1 MSHLPEEIQLKN
13 RRMVQLQLESLNSP
27 MEFNS
32 LGSQQRMFEP
42 GLSPMTDLAMNL
54 SDTSLNSL
62 TPIQD
67 SKRRLSMESDSS
79 TPSPEQKSSPSKL
92 DPPNTPLTSLTAKHR
107 RPMQNS
113 KLSFN
118 INKFDNVDDT
128 EENKENIPISSPNK
142 KSDKQGRKMINK
154 ASSCTFSK
162 SSAKRLIP
170 RKFSA
175 PAAVSFTTID
185 EPSHPLKP
193 KNSLLKKPDFRV
205 VENENCCESD
215 KGSDEYREDLVQA
228 AKVPGSLEDILS
240 QCSPGKDEDG
250 VTPIKCSPDRCTPQP
265 DNIKTDGF
273 DFSDLGT
280 IAEDKS
286 EDSPCIDLNSL
297 MQNKFIPAPESSK
310 SSMPIDLTLTT
321 DSRDLK
327 LHQSR
332 PFKDSSRKLSLF
344 SNPKRMKIRRTH
356 SMFDRSPALK
366 SNSPVSR
373 FNQCDVNI
381 SSFKR
386 PEPPRPDFLDVTNK
400 RARIEEV
407 ESTSSQAEKS
417 VPDKRPKFFR
427 SHSENHLSV
436 MKACELKADIP
447 NILPDSSRLYAL
459 PAPEDTQH
467 PTLRSITCHTL
478 ACLLKGEYDDIVD
491 KYRIIDCR
499 YDYEYNNG
507 HIKNAENWSHG
518 DEDQFLKSFLSKTA
532 LEAAPFPYNPCSA
545 QSKVKREILIFHCE
559 FSSKRGPD
567 FYKKLRESDR
577 KLNQHVF
584 PGLHYPEIYL
594 LHLGY
599 KEFFN
604 HYPELTTGAYMTMDD
619 PRHQE
624 DYRKMRAK
632 SKSWSGGT
640 IQRTGKQSKMLIM

>member
-1 MSHLPEEIQLKN
+1 
-13 RRMVQLQLESLNSP
+13 MVQLQLESLNSP

-32 LGSQQRMFEP
+32 SGSQRIEP

-62 TPIQD
+62 TPVQD
-67 SKRRLSMESDSS
+67 SKRRLSMGSDSS
-79 TPSPEQKSSPSKL
+79 SPDLNSSPSKMDL
-92 DPPNTPLTSLTAKHR
+92 PNTPLTSLTTKHR
-107 RPMQNS
+107 RPMHNS

-128 EENKENIPISSPNK
+128 EDNKENIPILSPDK
-142 KSDKQGRKMINK
+142 KSDKQGKKLINK
-154 ASSCTFSK
+154 ASSCNFSK
-162 SSAKRLIP
+162 SSSAKRLIP

-175 PAAVSFTTID
+175 PAAVSFTSND
-185 EPSHPLKP
+185 EHSQPPKP
-193 KNSLLKKPDFRV
+193 RHLLLKKPDFRIRQG
-205 VENENCCESD
+205 ENSCESNN
-215 KGSDEYREDLVQA
+215 GSQSLAEDTIKPK
-228 AKVPGSLEDILS
+228 KVLGSLEDILS
-240 QCSPGKDEDG
+240 ECSPGKEEDG
-250 VTPIKCSPDRCTPQP
+250 VTPIKCSPERFTPTSQQE
-265 DNIKTDGF
+265 NSIKTDGF
-273 DFSDLGT
+273 DFSDLDT

-297 MQNKFIPAPESSK
+297 MQNKFIPDPESSK
-310 SSMPIDLTLTT
+310 SSLPVDFTLTS

-327 LHQSR
+327 LSINENR
-332 PFKDSSRKLSLF
+332 PFKDSSRKLSLL
-344 SNPKRMKIRRTH
+344 SNPKRIKIRRTH
-356 SMFDRSPALK
+356 SMFDRSPAVK

-373 FNQCDVNI
+373 FNQCEVNI
-381 SSFKR
+381 TSFKR
-386 PEPPRPDFLDVTNK
+386 PEPPRPEFVDVTNK

-407 ESTSSQAEKS
+407 GGTSSCADKP

-478 ACLLKGEYDDIVD
+478 ASLVRGEYDDIVN

-507 HIKNAENWSHG
+507 HIKHAENWSHG
-518 DEDQFLKSFLSKTA
+518 DEDQFLRSFLPMTP
-532 LEAAPFPYNPCSA
+532 LDAAPSPFNPCSA
-545 QSKVKREILIFHCE
+545 QSQHKREILIFHCE

-604 HYPELTTGAYMTMDD
+604 HYPELTTGTYMTMDD